1 MPFDKFD
8 LEELTQERRKAIRQ
22 SIRTVSTEELKK
34 IGEEIFH
41 YADVERLDNPDKNW
55 KFSLNDAKERGF
67 WDDYVDAYEQ
77 TIRETATENLPW
89 YVVPADN
96 KWFTRVIVAAGVI
109 DTLASL
115 KLRYPIVSVAKRREL
130 GAARK
135 ALLATK

>member
-77 TIRETATENLPW
+77 TIRETATENSPW

-115 KLRYPIVSVAKRREL
+115 KLRYPIVSAAKRREL

>member
-55 KFSLNDAKERGF
+55 KFSLNHAKERGF
-67 WDDYVDAYEQ
+67 WDD
-77 TIRETATENLPW
+77 
-89 YVVPADN
+89 
-96 KWFTRVIVAAGVI
+96 KWTPTSKRSGRQQRRI
-109 DTLASL
+109 
-115 KLRYPIVSVAKRREL
+115 YPGMWCRRITNGSREL
-130 GAARK
+130 LSRRV
-135 ALLATK
+135 

>member
-1 MPFDKFD
+1 M
-8 LEELTQERRKAIRQ
+8 
-22 SIRTVSTEELKK
+22 
-34 IGEEIFH
+34 GEEIFH

-67 WDDYVDAYEQ
+67 WDDYMDAYEQ
-77 TIRETATENLPW
+77 TIRETATENSPW

-115 KLRYPIVSVAKRREL
+115 KCSRKSAPQNVGNSAQPARRCSRRSNDRFE
-130 GAARK
+130 A
-135 ALLATK
+135 